1 MTMTPTEIHQH
12 IITFMSHHSLSGL
25 SGSISEIS
33 NWETRLP
40 KNLREQLMT
49 ELLGLG
55 VNIACLRNK
64 TNKKLEGGSFLTFT
78 TDNKDLSE
86 SEAFKL
92 MMMGFKE
99 SKMFIDIKFAD

>member
-1 MTMTPTEIHQH
+1 
-12 IITFMSHHSLSGL
+12 
-25 SGSISEIS
+25 
-33 NWETRLP
+33 
-40 KNLREQLMT
+40 MT